1 MSAGSWFDL
10 GSLVAGVVL
19 GVVGALGSIKLT
31 GKAPPRGS
39 RLR

>member
-1 MSAGSWFDL
+1 MGANSWLDL

-19 GVVGALGSIKLT
+19 GALGALGGVRLA

>member
-10 GSLVAGVVL
+10 GSLVAGIVV
-19 GVVGALGSIKLT
+19 GVVGALGGVRLT

>member
-1 MSAGSWFDL
+1 MSAGSWLDL

-19 GVVGALGSIKLT
+19 GALGALGGVKLA

>member
-1 MSAGSWFDL
+1 MSTGSWFDL
-10 GSLVAGVVL
+10 GSLVAGIVV
-19 GVVGALGSIKLT
+19 GVVGALGGVRLA

>member
-1 MSAGSWFDL
+1 MGASSWFDL
-10 GSLVAGVVL
+10 GSLVAGIVV
-19 GVVGALGSIKLT
+19 GVVGALGGVRLA